1 MQHHQQ
7 EEAVLSSS
15 WKKLKFGSRS
25 TSFPA
30 AVNFQNP
37 LLISTAFKETNDD
50 RKNIIED
57 GNVRTWAKALHSL
70 AQGTI
75 SISSPSKNNAGG
87 LNRKKVDMESIPRS
101 PRRIP
106 VLTMNLVK
114 LHDVFETFCRHLS
127 DATYINAQAACLV
140 LDSAAIAA
148 SPKTSEPS
156 SPATN
161 IDSPSSHRSSSH
173 SRSPIASWF
182 IGSHTS
188 ESDSSLRSE
197 WEKSC
202 NPLIIFAGLEAIY
215 SACSHIESH
224 VQALTLVRLYK
235 RTIDALRLIREVLC
249 DPFVYSTRNES
260 SPGPNLIASYKEKAA
275 TLTLS
280 IEAIMV

>member
-1 MQHHQQ
+1 MQHHRQ
-7 EEAVLSSS
+7 EEASLSSS
-15 WKKLKFGSRS
+15 WKKLKIESRS

-37 LLISTAFKETNDD
+37 LHISTTLKETHDG
-50 RKNIIED
+50 RNIITED
-57 GNVRTWAKALHSL
+57 GNVRSWAKALHSL
-70 AQGTI
+70 AQSTI
-75 SISSPSKNNAGG
+75 SISSPSKNNASG

-106 VLTMNLVK
+106 VLTMTLVK

-148 SPKTSEPS
+148 SPITSEPS
-156 SPATN
+156 SPATI
-161 IDSPSSHRSSSH
+161 IDSPSSHRSSSR
-173 SRSPIASWF
+173 SRSPISSWF

-188 ESDSSLRSE
+188 ESESSQRIE

-235 RTIDALRLIREVLC
+235 RTIDDLCLIRQVLC

-260 SPGPNLIASYKEKAA
+260 SPGPNSIASYKEKAA